1 MDFRPGTLLDGA
13 TGDWLESVAASA
25 QRLVAVGDN
34 GAVYTSTNGAN
45 WKRQSFPSQ
54 TWLHGVAYG
63 NGTFIT
69 VGEDGFIATSTN
81 GLIWTTGRLGTV
93 HLNRVA
99 YTAPLFTVVGDTG
112 VTYTS
117 ANNGLSWIS
126 EQTGATNDLFHAASG
141 DSSRLVVGDYEVRV
155 KNLIG
160 WSDQLTQTTG
170 PPAWTY
176 YAN

>member
-1 MDFRPGTLLDGA
+1 MKRTRIPEGRGGQRRLGFHIGIFLLLPYCGSL
-13 TGDWLESVAASA
+13 GD
-25 QRLVAVGDN
+25 
-34 GAVYTSTNGAN
+34 
-45 WKRQSFPSQ
+45 SFPSQ

-81 GLIWTTGRLGTV
+81 GLNWSTGRLGTV

-155 KNLIG
+155 KN
-160 WSDQLTQTTG
+160 
-170 PPAWTY
+170 
-176 YAN
+176 